1 MLSQPDLEREWLRKP
16 AMALQPFYG
25 RSLIL
30 MERLGEDIDQV
41 NWLAFLDQLDL
52 EYVVPLFQA

>member
-1 MLSQPDLEREWLRKP
+1 
-16 AMALQPFYG
+16 MALQPFYG